1 MTNLKKSKIFLIIL
15 CLLGLAFSYSCS
27 CRNEATDP
35 GTGGNGGGDDVKT
48 TWTFAP
54 KSDLG
59 NKYDIS
65 FTSDG
70 TLKLQALVKFTEPDK
85 HEIKKYEIEKVD
97 DNQNILTKDNIQ
109 YNDSDGTFTIQK
121 STLKNLADKLTSTDK
136 PDTNQVTIVFKLT
149 STNDASDENIKYI
162 TNTFNFIKAKKIDD
176 TNIQD
181 ILRKGDNF
189 ELTKTEEP
197 GNKKTVLFDF
207 QKGIYNTIGKVY
219 TVKNG
224 ASDNY
229 DNIPKSE
236 AKRYI
241 GYNFDT
247 TLTNEGIYGVFKN
260 DEGGTGKTY
269 SLIYDITYGDLY
281 EGSITPITVT
291 LENQSSSLSF
301 VD

>member
-1 MTNLKKSKIFLIIL
+1 M
-15 CLLGLAFSYSCS
+15 
-27 CRNEATDP
+27 
-35 GTGGNGGGDDVKT
+35 
-48 TWTFAP
+48 
-54 KSDLG
+54 
-59 NKYDIS
+59 
-65 FTSDG
+65 
-70 TLKLQALVKFTEPDK
+70 
-85 HEIKKYEIEKVD
+85 
-97 DNQNILTKDNIQ
+97 
-109 YNDSDGTFTIQK
+109 
-121 STLKNLADKLTSTDK
+121 
-136 PDTNQVTIVFKLT
+136 FKLT